1 MNNEPPPINPAGFSC
16 IECGYDISGTPVGG
30 VCPECGKSVEDSLRA
45 VRFGEKHCSNSTTC
59 MVLGILSLFTWGVL
73 GPVAIFSYY
82 TAKREMAVGGYSKSS
97 HTMAKAG
104 LIMGIITSAFIAI
117 LLIFTILSNFM

>member
-16 IECGYDISGTPVGG
+16 IECGYDVSGTPVGG
-30 VCPECGKSVEDSLRA
+30 TCPECGKSVEDSLRA
-45 VRFGEKHCSNSTTC
+45 VQYADKSCSYATAS
-59 MVLGILSLFTWGVL
+59 MIFGILSLVACVVL

-82 TAKREMAVGGYSKSS
+82 TAKKEMAVGGYSKSS

-104 LIMGIITSAFIAI
+104 LIMGIISSAFIAI
-117 LLIFTILSNFM
+117 LVIFTILSNFM